1 MVRDAFHR
9 QRLKASSTQELA
21 VSYSSRSLPGPSSPR
36 RTQYPTSQIPSR
48 VENDS
53 NHFFD
58 RVKRALDNR
67 ETYNEFLKLVNL
79 FTQGF
84 IDMARLVKESRNYLG
99 ETELLRKFQEILG
112 WDDRKERE
120 HYLSTLETGWIQPT
134 ITCARDRPGRI
145 NMNAQYGS
153 YRRLPSS
160 VRCLVFGLRNNVEFL
175 IRKRMSLALGATIC
189 VALY

>member
-1 MVRDAFHR
+1 M
-9 QRLKASSTQELA
+9 QELA
-21 VSYSSRSLPGPSSPR
+21 VSYSSRSLPDPSSPR
-36 RTQYPTSQIPSR
+36 RTQYPPSQIPVVSSR
-48 VENDS
+48 VAPENDN

-99 ETELLRKFQEILG
+99 ETELLRQFQEILG

-120 HYLSTLETGWIQPT
+120 HNLSTLENGWTQPT
-134 ITCARDRPGRI
+134 IACARDRPGRI

-160 VRCLVFGLRNNVEFL
+160 VCCLISGFKNNAKCL
-175 IRKRMSLALGATIC
+175 SRKPMWLALGATIC